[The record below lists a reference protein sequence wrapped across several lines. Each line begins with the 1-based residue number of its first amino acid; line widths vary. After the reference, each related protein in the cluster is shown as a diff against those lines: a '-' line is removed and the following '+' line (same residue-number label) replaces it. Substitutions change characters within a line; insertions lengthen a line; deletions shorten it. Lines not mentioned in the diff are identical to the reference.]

1 MLMDVKEL
9 HRSEKS
15 VITLMIDPD
24 TGIRYVRKQLQGSH
38 PVYAQLQAISHPY
51 LPNIVQVEQHPDHVV
66 LLEEY
71 IDGASLAE
79 ITLSEKQIVAL
90 MEELCDVLVFLHRH
104 GILHRDIKPSNL
116 LLAPD
121 GHIRLIDFDAARE
134 EKPSADSDTRLLGT
148 KGYAPPEQ
156 YGFAQTDARADI
168 YAVGVTMKQL
178 LGKQT
183 EKRPY
188 RHILRKC
195 TEFAPKRRY
204 ATAKALLWALKT
216 RALQLWL
223 PWLIAIAVL
232 LGAGGFAWW
241 YHSHQAEITESRY
254 PDEPLLFYATTR
266 DYLIANIEDLRAG
279 QQFTMN
285 VDMDGD
291 SQKETVR
298 LYANDSGTPCCEIL
312 SGTLDGDGSYHGK
325 ELLSFAAEEVPLA
338 DYLSAVTRDTLFEN
352 ADQFMNGS
360 PVTLLEDLPDG
371 SRASVMTA
379 NPSSGTA
386 AYPDELYVQIT
397 CLDLNPAA
405 ADGKEIVLSVGDLA
419 SESVSAIY
427 SYTANENIAEYHG
440 RVWGGANAKLAADG
454 YLECELLRNPYQGYN
469 TYGYTASDGVF
480 AYDEADYAK
489 YRYAIS
495 GQMTLRERYEALNE

>member
-1 MLMDVKEL
+1 MLMEVKEL

-15 VITLMIDPD
+15 VVTLVIDAD
-24 TGIRYVRKQLQGSH
+24 TGVRYVRKELRGSH
-38 PVYAQLQAISHPY
+38 PIYQQLQTLPHPY
-51 LPNIVQVEQHPDHVV
+51 LPQILQVEQHQDGIT

-71 IDGASLAE
+71 IDGANLAE
-79 ITLSEKQIVAL
+79 IKLPEKQAVAL
-90 MEELCDVLVFLHRH
+90 MEELCEVLVFLHSH

-116 LLAPD
+116 LLAAD

-134 EKPSADSDTRLLGT
+134 EKPNVDSDTRLLGT

-178 LGKQT
+178 LGKRA

-204 ATAKALLWALKT
+204 QTAGALLRALKT
-216 RALQLWL
+216 RAIQLWL
-223 PWLIAIAVL
+223 PWLAAAAVL
-232 LGAGGFAWW
+232 LIAGASVWW

-254 PDEPLLFYATTR
+254 PDEPLLFYAATG
-266 DYLIANIEDLRAG
+266 DYLIANIGDLRAG

-312 SGTLDGDGSYHGK
+312 SGTLNGDGSYHGK
-325 ELLSFAAEEVPLA
+325 ELLSFVAEEVPLA
-338 DYLSAVTRDTLFEN
+338 DYLSAVTRDALFEN

-360 PVTLLEDLPDG
+360 PVTLLENLPDG
-371 SRASVMTA
+371 SRASVLTA

-386 AYPDELYVQIT
+386 AYPDELYVQVT
-397 CLDLNPAA
+397 CLDLNPASEN
-405 ADGKEIVLSVGDLA
+405 GKEIVLSAGDLA

-427 SYTANENIAEYHG
+427 SYTAGENIAEYRG

>member
-1 MLMDVKEL
+1 MLMDIKEL

-15 VITLMIDPD
+15 VVTLVIDPD
-24 TGIRYVRKQLQGSH
+24 TGTRYVRKQLQGSH

-51 LPNIVQVEQHPDHVV
+51 LPNIIQLEQQADGVT

-79 ITLSEKQIVAL
+79 ITLPEKQVIAL
-90 MEELCDVLVFLHRH
+90 MEELCEVLVFLHGH

-178 LGKQT
+178 LGKRA
-183 EKRPY
+183 EKCPY

-204 ATAKALLWALKT
+204 ATAKALLRALKT
-216 RALQLWL
+216 RTLQLWL
-223 PWLIAIAVL
+223 PWLIAVAVL

-241 YHSHQAEITESRY
+241 YHSHQAEITEGRY
-254 PDEPLLFYATTR
+254 PDEPLLFYAAIG
-266 DYLIANIEDLRAG
+266 DYLIANIGDLRRSG
-279 QQFTMN
+279 QTQTMTL
-285 VDMDGD
+285 D
-291 SQKETVR
+291 
-298 LYANDSGTPCCEIL
+298 
-312 SGTLDGDGSYHGK
+312 LDGDGQKETIELYGLGDDIHGDLTVGT
-325 ELLSFAAEEVPLA
+325 EDGNWMDLVGWAISDTSAWERLSCEP
-338 DYLSAVTRDTLFEN
+338 YSVTN
-352 ADQFMNGS
+352 
-360 PVTLLEDLPDG
+360 LPD
-371 SRASVMTA
+371 
-379 NPSSGTA
+379 
-386 AYPDELYVQIT
+386 AYYVQIT
-397 CLDLNPAA
+397 CLDLNPTEK
-405 ADGKEIVLSVGDLA
+405 DGMEIVISVGDM
-419 SESVSAIY
+419 ETETVCGVY
-427 SYTANENIAEYHG
+427 HYTGAADEDGDGSDPADYMG
-440 RVWGGANAKLAADG
+440 RMWGGANFKVDANFNMAS
-454 YLECELLRNPYQGYN
+454 ELLYNPYQAQNGYQ
-469 TYGYTASDGVF
+469 YLSSGVQPDWEGEVN
-480 AYDEADYAK
+480 YSK

>member
-1 MLMDVKEL
+1 MMLMEVKKL
-9 HRSEKS
+9 SRSEKS
-15 VITLMIDPD
+15 VVTLVVDRD
-24 TGIRYVRKQLQGSH
+24 TGSRYVRKELRGAH
-38 PVYAQLQAISHPY
+38 PVYQQMQG
-51 LPNIVQVEQHPDHVV
+51 LPHSFLPKIIQVEPGQDGVT

-79 ITLSEKQIVAL
+79 IKLPEKQVVAL
-90 MEELCDVLVFLHRH
+90 MEELCEVLVFLHGH
-104 GILHRDIKPSNL
+104 GIIHRDIKPSNL

-178 LGKQT
+178 LGKRA

-204 ATAKALLWALKT
+204 ATTKALLWALKT
-216 RALQLWL
+216 RTLQLWL

-254 PDEPLLFYATTR
+254 PDEPLLFYATTE
-266 DYLIANIEDLRAG
+266 DYLIANIGDLRHSG
-279 QQFTMN
+279 QTQAMAL
-285 VDMDGD
+285 DLDRDG
-291 SQKETVR
+291 QKETIELYGLGDDIHGDLTVGTEDGNWMDLVGWAISDTSAWER
-298 LYANDSGTPCCEIL
+298 LSCEPYSVAN
-312 SGTLDGDGSYHGK
+312 
-325 ELLSFAAEEVPLA
+325 
-338 DYLSAVTRDTLFEN
+338 
-352 ADQFMNGS
+352 
-360 PVTLLEDLPDG
+360 LPDE
-371 SRASVMTA
+371 
-379 NPSSGTA
+379 
-386 AYPDELYVQIT
+386 YYVQIT
-397 CLDLNPAA
+397 CLDLNPTEKDGMEIVVSIGDMETESVCGVYHYTGA
-405 ADGKEIVLSVGDLA
+405 ADEDVDGSDPADYMGQM
-419 SESVSAIY
+419 
-427 SYTANENIAEYHG
+427 
-440 RVWGGANAKLAADG
+440 WGGANFKVDANFNMAS
-454 YLECELLRNPYQGYN
+454 ELLYNPYQAQNGYQ
-469 TYGYTASDGVF
+469 YLSSGVQP
-480 AYDEADYAK
+480 DWEGEVDYAK